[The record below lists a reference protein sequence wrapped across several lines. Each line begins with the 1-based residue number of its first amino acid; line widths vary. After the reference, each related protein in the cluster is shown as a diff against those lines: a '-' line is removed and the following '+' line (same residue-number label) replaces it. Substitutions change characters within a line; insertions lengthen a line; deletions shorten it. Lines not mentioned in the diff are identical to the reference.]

1 MENQNSNSLFNKE
14 AWKAIVLAF
23 AIVAI
28 AALFLSWQYN
38 KLVEESEEKLSSLQ
52 DIMEQ
57 GFAQDVLENF
67 IKARVDK
74 NESQANLYLTEV
86 AMEQK
91 NKDKFVLIDNFK
103 SYFIYKSEKTEEGNF
118 RFFVKLYEEN
128 EALET
133 VEIISVV
140 KILENYYINSVEI
153 AG

>member
-1 MENQNSNSLFNKE
+1 
-14 AWKAIVLAF
+14 
-23 AIVAI
+23 
-28 AALFLSWQYN
+28 
-38 KLVEESEEKLSSLQ
+38 
-52 DIMEQ
+52 MEQ
-57 GFAQDVLENF
+57 GFAQDILENF
-67 IKARVDK
+67 IKARIDK

-91 NKDKFVLIDNFK
+91 NKGMFVLIGNFK
-103 SYFIYKSEKTEEGNF
+103 SYIVYKSEKLEEGNF

-140 KILENYYINSVEI
+140 KILDNYYINSVEI